1 MWVKI
6 YVRQVSC
13 DLIGDGHI
21 FPLVVFL
28 SASRKQS
35 TQKESGFHDARLT
48 PYQKRT
54 LLVSASSAFTQM
66 QVKDLRQF
74 YKSDEPPGF
83 VSYQSERTIF
93 ISGSWARNGVAHWDA
108 VQIVDDWFI
117 YGLQS

>member
-1 MWVKI
+1 M
-6 YVRQVSC
+6 
-13 DLIGDGHI
+13 
-21 FPLVVFL
+21 
-28 SASRKQS
+28 
-35 TQKESGFHDARLT
+35 TQKESSFHDARLT
-48 PYQKRT
+48 PYQKQT

-74 YKSDEPPGF
+74 HKSDEPPGF
-83 VSYQSERTIF
+83 VSYQSERTIL

>member
-1 MWVKI
+1 M
-6 YVRQVSC
+6 
-13 DLIGDGHI
+13 GDGHI